1 MKLNK
6 YSKMIFNFF
15 DENHLKLYN
24 LAKKVMKNYYSI
36 PIDID
41 DLISLVIYKFNTI
54 EMEEMF
60 YFSPQKMNAE
70 QFIMSK
76 AKYIMFD
83 LCNFYANKNHAIL
96 NNYVDYN
103 DEYLKE
109 NLQCNQDYYLCNN
122 DDEVINSLTKQEF
135 ELLYDLKVKKQ
146 KRKDVARLYN
156 LSLYRLKMLE
166 IEIISKIKK
175 QLS

>member
-1 MKLNK
+1 MR
-6 YSKMIFNFF
+6 
-15 DENHLKLYN
+15 
-24 LAKKVMKNYYSI
+24 NYYSI

-41 DLISLVIYKFNTI
+41 DLISLVMYKFNTI

-60 YFSPQKMNAE
+60 YFSPQKMNIE

-96 NNYVDYN
+96 NNYVDYD
-103 DEYLKE
+103 DEHLKE
-109 NLQCNQDYYLCNN
+109 NLQCNQDYYLSKN

-146 KRKDVARLYN
+146 KRKDVAQLYN